1 LFRIGVQ
8 FRLYLLILCLAGT
21 AASQPKRDLQT
32 RVDSLVPGG
41 TSLSQIQR
49 LFGKPKSKQKVFEW
63 WGGMRNGE
71 FDGAYRKSSLETE
84 NAGHDHLVK
93 RTLLAFDYPEL
104 KLVFSVFDNP
114 WQLYS
119 VTIQNPSV
127 SVLGVRVGSSVGN
140 IERLLGKGEW
150 SYAEGGD
157 YWWLTYQSRGVR
169 FGFFR
174 GSAVQK
180 YPLSVYQRKVVLIE
194 KFDNKVSFS

>member
-71 FDGAYRKSSLETE
+71 FDGACRKSSLESE
-84 NAGHDHLVK
+84 NAGHDHVVK
-93 RTLLAFDYPEL
+93 RTLLAFNYPEL
-104 KLVFSVFDNP
+104 KVVFSVFDNP

-127 SVLGVRVGSSVGN
+127 SVIGRAGWEFSKQNREAAREGRVVVCG
-140 IERLLGKGEW
+140 ERRLLV
-150 SYAEGGD
+150 AD
-157 YWWLTYQSRGVR
+157 
-169 FGFFR
+169 
-174 GSAVQK
+174 
-180 YPLSVYQRKVVLIE
+180 
-194 KFDNKVSFS
+194 VSK